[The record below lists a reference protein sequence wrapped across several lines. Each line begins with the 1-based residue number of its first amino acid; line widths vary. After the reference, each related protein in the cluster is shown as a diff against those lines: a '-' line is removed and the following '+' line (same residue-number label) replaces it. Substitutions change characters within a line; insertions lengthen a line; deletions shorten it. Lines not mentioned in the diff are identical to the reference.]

1 MDLWIAAIAIISSY
15 LIGSI
20 SFARLITRILAPQVD
35 IENLHLPSDSGEE
48 GTPLLRISAT
58 TASTELGGRWG
69 CFIGILDI
77 LKVALP
83 VLVYRLIYPDQ
94 YYFLLAAVFG
104 MVGHNWPI
112 YYRFKGGSG
121 VSSIYGGWLVID
133 PIGAF
138 VCSTAGMI
146 LGFFV
151 IKDILVAYMAGA
163 WLMIPWFWFRTGDL
177 AYLVYAIAVNIIFFL
192 ALIPEITMMI
202 KAHREGTFVMTN
214 AMEKFPMG
222 RGMLRIMEK
231 FGAVK
236 KS

>member
-1 MDLWIAAIAIISSY
+1 MDLWIALLAVISSY
-15 LIGSI
+15 LVGSF
-20 SFARLITRILAPQVD
+20 SFARLFTRILAPEVD
-35 IENLHLPSDSGEE
+35 IENLKLPSDTNEE

-69 CFIGILDI
+69 CLIGILDI

-83 VLVYRLIYPDQ
+83 VLVFRLIYPDH

-151 IKDILVAYMAGA
+151 IKDILVAYLSGA
-163 WLMIPWFWFRTGDL
+163 WLMIPWFWFRTRDPAYL
-177 AYLVYAIAVNIIFFL
+177 AYTIAVNIIFVL
-192 ALIPEITMMI
+192 ALIPEIKMMI
-202 KAHREGTFVMTN
+202 KAHREGTYEMTN
-214 AMEKFPMG
+214 SMEKFPMG